1 MNIIQMQDDL
11 KGLPDQELVNEVQNP
26 SGVAPVY
33 LLLGE
38 LQRREKMRAE
48 FAGQQQPTQTIAEQ
62 IIDEAIAPAPPMP
75 MEGSPIPPGP
85 GQAIPPAGEVIDVNR
100 MNEVVTPE
108 GAEMTDTNMLAS
120 TGVGALPAPNVGQYA
135 EGGVV
140 GFADGGFFGQG
151 IKGAERRGVIEAV
164 RPESQTAENYSTQ
177 ARPQG
182 LGGLAFMIKN
192 KEGSPYR
199 GFFKDAFGS
208 HKYDRSEQSRLMKL
222 IGKLGLFD
230 QMEDQYMSKHGFD
243 YPEYAQGGIVGFQ
256 NRGAVKY
263 PGGNRLTYP
272 YEAAPEVTDKELQ
285 NLIKAREANYPANMP
300 GIETYNFARDDYGT
314 IDGSPQ
320 GPANDPYTG
329 ALSTNV
335 VPYQF
340 READAANVDMMDSF
354 NEKIGR
360 WVDDEPTTRI
370 NPMTGKEETYYGV
383 NIDPLKE
390 AAGDILNKIKMSPE
404 QKARQGSFGINPDGE
419 APIRIND
426 ALGQWSDEEGKF
438 TADPIWEAVENV
450 KNLWRGRGEDEDVT
464 DVKELPEV
472 EVVGETPQGKKDKL
486 PSGIDPD
493 PDAKHWEDVAEKR
506 KINKGKYQKLIE
518 NQIASGGKSS
528 YGDDKTLKDRTAE
541 IEKMMHD
548 MGIYDSKEDE
558 RAAKVAARI
567 EREEARSAWNAVTMA
582 GLSMMQGDSQFALT
596 NIGKGIEDGIGAY
609 EKSEQKIA
617 DLEDKKLELAE
628 KKATRDRDKKIAA
641 LTLAVQIEKD
651 NQTNLTN
658 LLTAGADLES
668 KANIAL
674 LNNETKKLVAG
685 TNYDAR
691 VKSALINYSKVNLS
705 TWSNSYDA
713 QYPHGFK
720 DQSTGEVYDKTSS
733 EYQRLKNVAWQK
745 VLDNVANENITYDE
759 AGSFIESTD

>member
-426 ALGQWSDEEGKF
+426 ALGQWSDEEGEF

-518 NQIASGGKSS
+518 NQLASGGKSS

-641 LTLAVQIEKD
+641 LTLAVDIEKG

-658 LLTAGADLES
+658 LLTAANEQETDIAIANANNIAKQVAAQIGADAKVEASLLRASQYSIENFYS
-668 KANIAL
+668 NFKANNSNLTPGTNAWDVKFSREFGNYL
-674 LNNETKKLVAG
+674 LNIRG
-685 TNYDAR
+685 QDP
-691 VKSALINYSKVNLS
+691 S
-705 TWSNSYDA
+705 
-713 QYPHGFK
+713 
-720 DQSTGEVYDKTSS
+720 
-733 EYQRLKNVAWQK
+733 
-745 VLDNVANENITYDE
+745 LDIG
-759 AGSFIESTD
+759 GSVIESTTP

>member
-314 IDGSPQ
+314 IDGAPQ

-335 VPYQF
+335 LPYQF

-426 ALGQWSDEEGKF
+426 ALGQWSDEEGEF

-464 DVKELPEV
+464 KD
-472 EVVGETPQGKKDKL
+472 KKDIDKDKKDNL

-493 PDAKHWEDVAEKR
+493 PDAKHWEDVAEKMN
-506 KINKGKYQKLIE
+506 INKGQYQKLIE
-518 NQIASGGKSS
+518 GQIADGGKSS
-528 YGDDKTLKDRTAE
+528 YGDDKTLKYRTAE

>member
-140 GFADGGFFGQG
+140 GFAEGGFFGQG

-208 HKYDRSEQSRLMKL
+208 HKYDRPGQSRLMKL
-222 IGKLGLFD
+222 IGNLGLFD

-243 YPEYAQGGIVGFQ
+243 YPEYAQGGVVGF
-256 NRGAVKY
+256 A
-263 PGGNRLTYP
+263 PGGQTRITDPRDQKQLGEGYWEQFVTDPIQYFKKDVPEYVMDQLPDNLRQTIKEIPGRLKDQYKRSEEFVKEDVIQPIQDVYGQAEEVVEAFPYPVGYEEAGRNIVPVADPRLTGVTGDQYP
-272 YEAAPEVTDKELQ
+272 VETGEEVEEESSGIGSLIPEIPDSPFYDTVRNIPDVVKEQ
-285 NLIKAREANYPANMP
+285 YGKGKDIITNVP
-300 GIETYNFARDDYGT
+300 GILKDIYTGERSILGEDTGFGGITEEGT
-314 IDGSPQ
+314 IPKKD
-320 GPANDPYTG
+320 
-329 ALSTNV
+329 
-335 VPYQF
+335 
-340 READAANVDMMDSF
+340 
-354 NEKIGR
+354 K
-360 WVDDEPTTRI
+360 
-370 NPMTGKEETYYGV
+370 GKK
-383 NIDPLKE
+383 D
-390 AAGDILNKIKMSPE
+390 
-404 QKARQGSFGINPDGE
+404 
-419 APIRIND
+419 
-426 ALGQWSDEEGKF
+426 
-438 TADPIWEAVENV
+438 
-450 KNLWRGRGEDEDVT
+450 
-464 DVKELPEV
+464 
-472 EVVGETPQGKKDKL
+472 KKDKL
-486 PSGIDPD
+486 PPGIDPD
-493 PDAKHWEDVAEKR
+493 PDAKHWEDVAEKMN
-506 KINKGKYQKLIE
+506 INKGQYQKLVE
-518 NQIASGGKSS
+518 GQIADGGKSS

-641 LTLAVQIEKD
+641 LTLAVDIEKS
-651 NQTNLTN
+651 NQTNMTN
-658 LLTAGADLES
+658 LLTASAKLENDIAIANANNIAKQVAAQIGADAKVEASLLTAARYTIENFYS
-668 KANIAL
+668 NFKANNSNL
-674 LNNETKKLVAG
+674 TPG
-685 TNYDAR
+685 TNAWD
-691 VKSALINYSKVNLS
+691 VKFSSEFGNYLRNVQGQTPLL
-705 TWSNSYDA
+705 
-713 QYPHGFK
+713 
-720 DQSTGEVYDKTSS
+720 DQSGLV
-733 EYQRLKNVAWQK
+733 
-745 VLDNVANENITYDE
+745 
-759 AGSFIESTD
+759 IESTTP

>member
-140 GFADGGFFGQG
+140 GFAEGGFFGQG

-243 YPEYAQGGIVGFQ
+243 YPEYAQGGVVGF
-256 NRGAVKY
+256 A
-263 PGGNRLTYP
+263 PGGQTRITDPGQEPERLGQGHWGMFGEHLKENVGP
-272 YEAAPEVTDKELQ
+272 YWWQKLSPELRETIKDVPRVAGEQLEAVVESPIGQTIGDIPRVAEEQIEAVGEAA
-285 NLIKAREANYPANMP
+285 EAFPYPSQYESSAYDLT
-300 GIETYNFARDDYGT
+300 ER
-314 IDGSPQ
+314 
-320 GPANDPYTG
+320 
-329 ALSTNV
+329 
-335 VPYQF
+335 
-340 READAANVDMMDSF
+340 
-354 NEKIGR
+354 
-360 WVDDEPTTRI
+360 
-370 NPMTGKEETYYGV
+370 GV
-383 NIDPLKE
+383 
-390 AAGDILNKIKMSPE
+390 
-404 QKARQGSFGINPDGE
+404 
-419 APIRIND
+419 
-426 ALGQWSDEEGKF
+426 
-438 TADPIWEAVENV
+438 ADPTRTGVS
-450 KNLWRGRGEDEDVT
+450 GELYT
-464 DVKELPEV
+464 
-472 EVVGETPQGKKDKL
+472 
-486 PSGIDPD
+486 
-493 PDAKHWEDVAEKR
+493 
-506 KINKGKYQKLIE
+506 
-518 NQIASGGKSS
+518 
-528 YGDDKTLKDRTAE
+528 
-541 IEKMMHD
+541 
-548 MGIYDSKEDE
+548 
-558 RAAKVAARI
+558 
-567 EREEARSAWNAVTMA
+567 
-582 GLSMMQGDSQFALT
+582 
-596 NIGKGIEDGIGAY
+596 
-609 EKSEQKIA
+609 
-617 DLEDKKLELAE
+617 E
-628 KKATRDRDKKIAA
+628 KKQLMI
-641 LTLAVQIEKD
+641 
-651 NQTNLTN
+651 
-658 LLTAGADLES
+658 
-668 KANIAL
+668 
-674 LNNETKKLVAG
+674 
-685 TNYDAR
+685 
-691 VKSALINYSKVNLS
+691 
-705 TWSNSYDA
+705 
-713 QYPHGFK
+713 
-720 DQSTGEVYDKTSS
+720 
-733 EYQRLKNVAWQK
+733 
-745 VLDNVANENITYDE
+745 
-759 AGSFIESTD
+759 

>member
-335 VPYQF
+335 LPYQF

-426 ALGQWSDEEGKF
+426 ALGQWSDEEGEF